1 MRAGQLIAGRYRLD
15 ERVGSGGM
23 GVVWSATDQKLGRVV
38 AIKRGWVAG
47 GDEGSTRRAERE
59 ARIAA
64 RLHHP
69 HVITLHDVESDDDDT
84 RWLVMEY
91 FPSRSLADILGHRG
105 TLPER
110 DVARLGAQIAGALEA
125 VHAQGVVH
133 RDVKPGN
140 VLVGDDGVAKLTDFG
155 IARPAWGDV
164 TLTSSG
170 GFGGTPAYF
179 APEVARG
186 AEPTEAS
193 DVFSLG
199 ATLFTAVEGAP
210 PFGEP
215 DNPAAML
222 GRAAAGEVTPTRR
235 SHGLVPVL
243 TALLAT
249 DPARRPTAAAA
260 RSLLRELV
268 GTGDDT
274 WDIPVVPLRR
284 RSRRRAVT
292 TVAAAA
298 VALAVTVSAVALLA
312 GDRRPGRTAA
322 GAGTPAASTGAV
334 IDDPHTADPCGL
346 IQAETYERF
355 GDAELNRTYGNFD
368 RCDVVVEPSGDQ
380 EIDVAVEL
388 APPDPAD
395 IPAGT
400 TEKVGALRVV
410 REPEGEGTCDRTVL
424 LADDHRVDLTAK
436 QYDGRSTKLCTMADI
451 ATEHAVDVL
460 SRGTFPQRPAP
471 PPESLAGLDA
481 CRLLDDEALA
491 RIPGVDANDPRVGFG
506 NWGCSW
512 ESTTNDLTVDLLFD
526 RDMPLS
532 AADDGHPMRV
542 SGRKAYVEPKG
553 DGDETCLAQT
563 EYRTFSEHDW
573 RKAELLYLV
582 VRGDGPTSRLCDI
595 ASDLTKDAA
604 AELPPPR

>member
-1 MRAGQLIAGRYRLD
+1 MRAGQLIARRYRLD
-15 ERVGSGGM
+15 ERIGSGGM
-23 GVVWSATDQKLGRVV
+23 GVVWRATDQKLGRVV
-38 AIKRGWVAG
+38 AIKRAWVSG
-47 GDEGSTRRAERE
+47 GDEGSVRRAERE

-64 RLHHP
+64 RVHHP
-69 HVITLHDVESDDDDT
+69 HVITLHDVEGDDDDT

-91 FPSRSLADILGHRG
+91 FPSRSLAEILSHRG
-105 TLPER
+105 TLPEA
-110 DVARLGAQIAGALEA
+110 DVARLGAQVAGALEA

-140 VLVGDDGVAKLTDFG
+140 VLVDDDGLAKLTDFG

-164 TLTSSG
+164 TLTRTG

-186 AEPTEAS
+186 AEPSEAS

-235 SHGLVPVL
+235 SRGLSPVL
-243 TALLAT
+243 AALLAT
-249 DPARRPTAAAA
+249 DPAERPTAATA
-260 RSLLRELV
+260 RVQLRELV
-268 GTGDDT
+268 GASDES
-274 WDIPVVPLRR
+274 WDVPAAPLRR
-284 RSRRRAVT
+284 RRRAL
-292 TVAAAA
+292 AA
-298 VALAVTVSAVALLA
+298 VGAAVVALGVVVSAVVLLT
-312 GDRRPGRTAA
+312 GDRPPGRTAA
-322 GAGTPAASTGAV
+322 GAGSDATPTAAV

-346 IQAETYERF
+346 VVADMYERF

-368 RCDVVVEPSGDQ
+368 RCDVVVEPRGDE

-388 APPDPAD
+388 APPDPGD
-395 IPAGT
+395 VPAGT
-400 TEKVGALRVV
+400 TEKVGPLRVV
-410 REPEGEGTCDRTVL
+410 REPEGEGVCDRTVL

-436 QYDGRSTKLCTMADI
+436 QYDGKSTKLCAMADV
-451 ATEHAVDVL
+451 ATAHAVDVL
-460 SRGTFPQRPAP
+460 AKGTFPQRPAP
-471 PPESLAGLDA
+471 GSESLASLDA

-491 RIPGVDANDPRVGFG
+491 RIPGVDANDPSVGFG
-506 NWGCSW
+506 DWGCSW
-512 ESTTNDLTVDLLFD
+512 ESTTDDLTVDLLFD

-542 SGRKAYVEPKG
+542 SGRKAYVEPAG

-563 EYRTFSEHDW
+563 EYRTFSEHDF

-582 VRGDGPTSRLCDI
+582 VRGDGPTGRLCDI
-595 ASDLTKDAA
+595 ATDLTKDAA